1 MSKRILVI
9 ASNLGLWAEELQ
21 GPWDELKKAGH
32 KLTLATELGLT
43 PLPLQFSM
51 DPSFFDPQVKQFQ
64 NPAEIVERCKQLLT
78 NGEWSSPIKIAD
90 ANMDDYD
97 AIVIVGGPGAPLDLT
112 GNAKIHRL
120 LEKAYTSDKMMGALC
135 YAVGCFVWA
144 RRPEDGKSI
153 IWGKTVTAHPRE
165 WDFTGPLPYFLYNA
179 TPENPGTNIVTPGFV
194 YPLAPIV
201 EDAVGP
207 DGKVLSD
214 PTTTRQKPQVAYD
227 WPFVTALSLE
237 SSKPFGEKLVE
248 VLASR

>member
-1 MSKRILVI
+1 MSKKVLVI

-21 GPWDELKKAGH
+21 GPWDELKKAGYD
-32 KLTLATELGLT
+32 LTLATEQGCT

-51 DPSFFDPQVKQFQ
+51 DPSFFDPAVKAYQ
-64 NPAEIVERCKQLLT
+64 NPPEIVERCTQLLT
-78 NGEWSSPIKIAD
+78 SGEWDRPIKIAD

-112 GNAKIHRL
+112 GNPKIHRL
-120 LEKAYTSDKMMGALC
+120 LEQAYASEKLMGALC

-144 RRPEDGKSI
+144 RRPEDGKSV

-165 WDFTGPLPYFLYNA
+165 WDFTGPLPYKLWHA
-179 TPENPGTNIVTPGFV
+179 TPDNPGTDLVTPGFV
-194 YPLAPIV
+194 YPLSPIV
-201 EDAVGP
+201 RDAVGP

-214 PTTTRQKPQVAYD
+214 PTTTRFKPQVAYD

-237 SSKPFGEKLVE
+237 SSKAFGEKLVE
-248 VLASR
+248 VLSSR